1 MDICVF
7 CGARDGGRPD
17 YMKAARAMGHA
28 IARSGGRLVYG
39 GGHVGMMGAVADATL
54 ELGGEVV
61 GVMPHALIEAEIAH
75 RGLTELVEVDS
86 MHARKE
92 KMAALSDGFVAL
104 PGGMGTFEE
113 IFEQIT
119 WAQLGIHRKPCG
131 FLNVAGYFDA
141 ATTLI
146 DHAVAEGFVNAEY
159 RAMLTFAETPEALL
173 EAFDAYAPPRSKWSA
188 EPVTP

>member
-17 YMKAARAMGHA
+17 YVKAARAMGHA

-173 EAFDAYAPPRSKWSA
+173 EAFDAYAPPRPKWSA